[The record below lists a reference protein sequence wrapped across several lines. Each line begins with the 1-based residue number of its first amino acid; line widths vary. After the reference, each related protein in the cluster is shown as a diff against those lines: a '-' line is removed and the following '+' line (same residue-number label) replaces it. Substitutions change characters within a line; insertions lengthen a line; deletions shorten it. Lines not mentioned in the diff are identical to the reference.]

1 MDLPSPA
8 DIPMLWNVVQP
19 TLTPVL
25 PDPAIATG
33 TGVLVIPGRAYI
45 MLAMGHEGF
54 DVAEWLADRGVAAFV
69 LKYRVMETANSDDD
83 RMQALVGAA
92 EVRGL
97 SGILRR
103 MDEFASIPLA
113 DGEAACSSSVTE
125 PRSGA
130 SAPSAS
136 APSGSPP
143 EPAWSSIWPRTRRAP
158 SEPPSRERSAGPAE
172 RPVPADAPPL
182 FAAVAADDPFV
193 DGLIQTQAVWR
204 AAGRSVEAHLYARGG
219 HGFGMRRQ
227 GLPADQWIEQ
237 FHAWMGSEGFSG

>member
-1 MDLPSPA
+1 MTVGQAVPLWEGVAPGSETWNQEEREWTLPSPA

-33 TGVLVIPGRAYI
+33 TGVLVIPGGAYI
-45 MLAMGHEGF
+45 MLAIGHEGF

-92 EVRGL
+92 EVGGL

-113 DGEAACSSSVTE
+113 DG
-125 PRSGA
+125 GA
-130 SAPSAS
+130 GLQLVRDRAEEWGVRPERIGALGFSAGARLVLDL
-136 APSGSPP
+136 ATH
-143 EPAWSSIWPRTRRAP
+143 ERAP
-158 SEPPSRERSAGPAE
+158 SDPPSRERSTGPAQNGPFPLTPH
-172 RPVPADAPPL
+172 RSSPPWPRMIRL
-182 FAAVAADDPFV
+182 ST
-193 DGLIQTQAVWR
+193 G
-204 AAGRSVEAHLYARGG
+204 
-219 HGFGMRRQ
+219 
-227 GLPADQWIEQ
+227 
-237 FHAWMGSEGFSG
+237 